1 MGKLEGSE
9 EPASSGASAG
19 HVTGTAPAG
28 ARASRA
34 SRGRLRAEMEAYW
47 RGRTALADGMRDTA
61 PLRAA
66 VREFVTDL
74 RHAGVPPERMLVL
87 IKEVVLQVTETQ
99 GPEAHTLI
107 DLVVGWSI
115 EWYFAP
121 PPS

>member
-9 EPASSGASAG
+9 EPTSSGTSAG
-19 HVTGTAPAG
+19 QVTGASPAG
-28 ARASRA
+28 GRASRA
-34 SRGRLRAEMEAYW
+34 SRRRLRAEMEAYW

-61 PLRAA
+61 PLHAA

-74 RHAGVPPERMLVL
+74 RHASVPPERMLVL

-115 EWYFAP
+115 ESYFAP